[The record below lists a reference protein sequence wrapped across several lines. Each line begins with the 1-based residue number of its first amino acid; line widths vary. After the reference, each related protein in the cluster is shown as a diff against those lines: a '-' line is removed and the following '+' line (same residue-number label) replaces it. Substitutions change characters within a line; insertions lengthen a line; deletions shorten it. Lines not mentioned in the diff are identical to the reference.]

1 MSRSKARLGFYAK
14 ARVNRLSGLL
24 SLGKYDLR
32 KIEGLRF
39 LVGSVAL
46 NDLERLVYVVHL
58 EHSVLIGIV
67 DRFDKT
73 RPVGRIKTDK
83 KGSDVAADIGKLE
96 GYKVSLA
103 PVIGD
108 RTFVKVVEN
117 SGYLVAD
124 DRNSGLDIAY
134 RGFEKYGVAA
144 FGAYNDVS

>member
-1 MSRSKARLGFYAK
+1 MA
-14 ARVNRLSGLL
+14 N
-24 SLGKYDLR
+24 
-32 KIEGLRF
+32 
-39 LVGSVAL
+39 
-46 NDLERLVYVVHL
+46 VVHL

-67 DRFDKT
+67 DCFDKT

-83 KGSDVAADIGKLE
+83 KGSNVAADIGKLE

-103 PVIGD
+103 PVIGN
-108 RTFVKVVEN
+108 RAFVKVVEN